1 MKVYEKPRVYIE
13 RFELTQHIATC
24 AFDMKNATVQAHCM
38 AISEDMGDPMSLFM
52 KAEGCDIFPKD
63 DSDVALDAF
72 FEEYCYTNG
81 ASGNN
86 IFNS

>member
-24 AFDMKNATVQAHCM
+24 AYDMSDFKT
-38 AISEDMGDPMSLFM
+38 IEDCSADSGVGEIYFLDSRV
-52 KAEGCDIFPKD
+52 CKD
-63 DSDVALDAF
+63 LVRPDGTLEDF
-72 FEEYCYTNG
+72 CYTNG
-81 ASGNN
+81 SSENN